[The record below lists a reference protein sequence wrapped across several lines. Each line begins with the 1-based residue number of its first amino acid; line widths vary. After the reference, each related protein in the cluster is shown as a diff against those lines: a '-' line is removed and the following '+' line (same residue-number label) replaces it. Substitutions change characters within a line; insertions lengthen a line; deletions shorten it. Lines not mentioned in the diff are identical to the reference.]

1 MEEMIKFDL
10 HVHTAEI
17 SPCGRVPAAE
27 MVRRYHEAGYAGCFI
42 TDHLSRYGL
51 PEDIDKPWPQV
62 VEAFLRGYELA
73 RAEGDR
79 LGFKVFM
86 GAELCFD
93 SGPEDFLLLG
103 IDRQFLLDHPRLNRS
118 KLSKVKAMMNRAGL
132 ALYQCHPLRDRLK
145 LQPAQDLDGLEV
157 YNGNPRHDS
166 RNDRVLAIARERGC
180 LMISGSDAHQVED
193 IARGGVLVPAQAACD
208 GRTLARY
215 LIEHNDQLHLLR
227 T

>member
-73 RAEGDR
+73 RAEG
-79 LGFKVFM
+79 LLAGISS
-86 GAELCFD
+86 GASLAAALRVAARPDMAGKTVVAILPD
-93 SGPEDFLLLG
+93 SGE
-103 IDRQFLLDHPRLNRS
+103 
-118 KLSKVKAMMNRAGL
+118 
-132 ALYQCHPLRDRLK
+132 
-145 LQPAQDLDGLEV
+145 
-157 YNGNPRHDS
+157 
-166 RNDRVLAIARERGC
+166 
-180 LMISGSDAHQVED
+180 
-193 IARGGVLVPAQAACD
+193 
-208 GRTLARY
+208 RY
-215 LIEHNDQLHLLR
+215 LSEGLFTRKDE
-227 T
+227 TT